1 MNKNSRILVFE
12 KSTLLGGAL
21 ARRLVLEGYTKV
33 HATGGERYRGQA
45 LIDSIFDWFLPEYV
59 FLAAGKSGGI
69 RANMSQPAELMLDN
83 LQVVTQVI
91 DASHRYGVRRLLY
104 LASSCSYPRDCPQP
118 LFPEYLLRGPLE
130 PSNEAYAVAK
140 VAGIKLCEA
149 YRAQYGSDF
158 LSAIPSNPFGPG
170 GDFSLDNSHV
180 IPALIRKIHAA
191 KIAREPKVELW
202 GTGRPRRDFIFSE
215 DAAAASIAIM
225 RDYKGTDPINISCG
239 GDITISALAE
249 TVREIIAYDGELNFD
264 PELPDGMPVKVL
276 DAAPLAALGW
286 QAEFTLREAIAEC
299 YRDYLERFFP
309 ESADRPEHAEV
320 CG

>member
-1 MNKNSRILVFE
+1 MNKDSRILVFE
-12 KSTLLGGAL
+12 QRTLLGAAL
-21 ARRLVLEGYTKV
+21 ARRLALEGYTKV
-33 HATGGERYRGQA
+33 HVVGGDGHRGQA
-45 LIDSIFDWFLPEYV
+45 LVDSIFDWFLPEYV
-59 FLAAGKSGGI
+59 FLAAGRSGGI
-69 RANMSQPAELMLDN
+69 RANLSQPAELMLDN
-83 LQVVTQVI
+83 LLVATQVI

-158 LSAIPSNPFGPG
+158 LCAIPSNPFGPG
-170 GDFSLDNSHV
+170 EDFSLENSHV
-180 IPALIRKIHAA
+180 IPAMIRKIHEA

-202 GTGRPRRDFIFSE
+202 GTGRPRRDFIYSE

-225 RDYKGTDPINISCG
+225 SDYEGAEPINIGCG

-249 TVREIIAYDGELNFD
+249 TIREVVAYDGELSFD

-286 QAEFTLREAIAEC
+286 QAEFTLREALAES
-299 YRDYLERFFP
+299 YRDYLERFSP
-309 ESADRPEHAEV
+309 ESAGRTEHAEV
-320 CG
+320 YG